1 MSSLFIWSLCS
12 GRKYVVCAIMWL
24 LDSTFNWM
32 PTVSKLV
39 FCLQFTKMATFFMGL
54 TVQKQ
59 QNLIS
64 FSIESKKKNKEERE
78 KQGEK

>member
-1 MSSLFIWSLCS
+1 
-12 GRKYVVCAIMWL
+12 
-24 LDSTFNWM
+24 
-32 PTVSKLV
+32 
-39 FCLQFTKMATFFMGL
+39 MGL

>member
-1 MSSLFIWSLCS
+1 
-12 GRKYVVCAIMWL
+12 MWL

-39 FCLQFTKMATFFMGL
+39 FCLQFTKMATFFIGL

-64 FSIESKKKNKEERE
+64 FSIESKKKTRRE
-78 KQGEK
+78 KSKEKNKVTV